1 MSAIGDDHR
10 CPGIGNWGHHG
21 GMRMRYALDM
31 AMPEEFLD
39 MNDSEMVLTGAG
51 PVGDDLVAAAFIT
64 IAVRR
69 I

>member
-1 MSAIGDDHR
+1 
-10 CPGIGNWGHHG
+10 
-21 GMRMRYALDM
+21 MRYALDM

-39 MNDSEMVLTGAG
+39 VNDSEKVLTGAG